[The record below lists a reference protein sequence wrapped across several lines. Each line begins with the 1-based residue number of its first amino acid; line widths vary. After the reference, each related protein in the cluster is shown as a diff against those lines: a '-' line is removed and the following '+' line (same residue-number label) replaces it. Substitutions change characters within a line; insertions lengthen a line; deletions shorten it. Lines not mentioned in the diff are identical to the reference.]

1 MCSLITGRLL
11 ISSVVDVFKSKSNK
25 ILSANRL
32 TRVYIGADDETT
44 LLLDCAQR
52 LTPHSLLL
60 YKQTYISIY
69 ISRRANIYNGNA
81 NDFPPVPRRQ
91 IQATVDQMEEQC
103 AGNETHPVFFP
114 INNFLLRFFFV
125 FLPNQIKEY
134 IIFELVER
142 GK

>member
-60 YKQTYISIY
+60 YK
-69 ISRRANIYNGNA
+69 
-81 NDFPPVPRRQ
+81 
-91 IQATVDQMEEQC
+91 
-103 AGNETHPVFFP
+103 
-114 INNFLLRFFFV
+114 
-125 FLPNQIKEY
+125 
-134 IIFELVER
+134 
-142 GK
+142 